1 MMIFMLFVVT
11 LVTVVTALGR
21 RISVRRQDGIENME
35 SGCAGCFW
43 EERCN
48 SEGGV
53 KLCEDDTAE
62 WEEAPWVMF

>member
-1 MMIFMLFVVT
+1 MMIFILFAAA
-11 LVTVVTALGR
+11 LVAVTAMGR
-21 RISVRRQDGIENME
+21 RVLARRQDGTADTE

-53 KLCEDDTAE
+53 KLCEDGTNE
-62 WEEAPWVMF
+62 WEDAPWVMF